1 MLLKKTYGEW
11 LQEATKALNK
21 ANIPSAHLDA
31 LLLLEHISSK
41 KKEILLTY
49 PETFIGRNQLRKLNK
64 LLKKRSEHIPL
75 AYLVNK
81 KEFYGREFY
90 VSNKVLVPRPE
101 SESFISLLEK
111 ISFSKKQKMVDLGTG
126 SGILAI
132 TVKSLHPSWDVV
144 ATDISKNALTVARK
158 NAKGFGLDIRFTKSN
173 LFNSIDNDFDIITA
187 NLPYVPTTL
196 KVLKEVMN
204 EPSVAVFSGEDG
216 LVLYRALLA
225 STFKKGAYLL
235 LESLL
240 SQQEEINRLAKENG
254 FKFIDQENLVLVFK
268 KIK

>member
-1 MLLKKTYGEW
+1 
-11 LQEATKALNK
+11 
-21 ANIPSAHLDA
+21 
-31 LLLLEHISSK
+31 
-41 KKEILLTY
+41 
-49 PETFIGRNQLRKLNK
+49 
-64 LLKKRSEHIPL
+64 
-75 AYLVNK
+75 
-81 KEFYGREFY
+81 
-90 VSNKVLVPRPE
+90 
-101 SESFISLLEK
+101 
-111 ISFSKKQKMVDLGTG
+111 MVDLGTG

-144 ATDISKNALTVARK
+144 ATDISKNSLTVARK

-216 LVLYRALLA
+216 LALYRALLA

-240 SQQEEINRLAKENG
+240 YQQEEIKRLAKENG
-254 FKFIDQENLVLVFK
+254 FKFIDQESLVLVFK